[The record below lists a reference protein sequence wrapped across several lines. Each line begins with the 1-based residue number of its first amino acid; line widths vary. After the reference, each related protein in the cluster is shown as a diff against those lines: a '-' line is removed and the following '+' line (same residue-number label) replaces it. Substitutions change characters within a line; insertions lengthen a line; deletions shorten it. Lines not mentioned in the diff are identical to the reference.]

1 MNPFEENDE
10 PENVDEEINIELWLE
25 QFGRKKNTYIS
36 GWKFSDDEFK
46 NIKKKNGCNGSM
58 KIDSTSGKHITQFQ
72 GDLISYLYNLLIDQ
86 GMSKANITIKN

>member
-10 PENVDEEINIELWLE
+10 PINVDEEINIELWLE

-46 NIKKKNGCNGSM
+46 NIKKKNGCNGSI
-58 KIDSTSGKHITQFQ
+58 KLDTTTQKYITQFQ
-72 GDLISYLYNLLIDQ
+72 GDLILYLYKLLIDQ
-86 GMSKANITIKN
+86 GVNKENIKIKN